1 MVSERTTDDIV
12 RELLKDA
19 EIDYDEQISSN
30 PEIDEALNGATKSIE
45 SSSGENK
52 GFPEF
57 IAQVNEFIIVIEDKK
72 DSLKQVLY
80 LDDNHNKLDLSTENA
95 IKNYAENG
103 ALHYAK
109 HIVENSSYK
118 KVFAFGCSG
127 TDNFTIRP
135 IFVDET
141 DYKLLEEVEDFENF
155 SEDNINDYYR
165 EEVLELPSQKDIEL
179 EEVIKKS
186 KELNDHLRNYGQLGD
201 TQKPLVVSA
210 ILLALNEGLNLD
222 DLKGKPKGGTD
233 GKKIYEYVSDNLESS
248 EVGDKKRIILNQ
260 FTLIKDD
267 ETLNTI
273 EPSLKKTPL
282 KYFTEFIKNKIFPS
296 ITTVNV
302 DILGYFYSEFIK
314 YSGVDG
320 SSLGIVLTPKHI
332 TELFCELLEIKPS
345 DKIFDPC
352 CGTGSFLIAG
362 MNKMIAQTNDDDE
375 KRNIKLNNLH
385 GIELRPHLFSIAT
398 TNMVL
403 RGDGKSNLKLGN
415 FFRYDSNELKKE
427 NYTIGLMNPP
437 YSQGG
442 ELSEMNFIKHLL
454 DSLGENGKCAVIV
467 PQSVMVGTS
476 DDDKKLKKQIL
487 KEHTLEGVIT
497 LNPNHVFRRRGVN
510 PVIAIFTAHNSHPP
524 EKRSKFINFKDDG
537 YRLKKHTGIVE
548 TDRVDERRKH
558 LLQCWRDEIDAESK
572 FMVKSK
578 VKDDDEWLHSYYYFN
593 DEIPSKNELEN
604 VMADYLTFEFDFISH
619 GKEYLF
625 EDD

>member
-1 MVSERTTDDIV
+1 MVSERKTDDIV
-12 RELLKDA
+12 RGLLKDA
-19 EIDYDEQISSN
+19 DIEYDEQISSN
-30 PEIDEALNGATKSIE
+30 PEIDEALNGATKNIE
-45 SSSGENK
+45 SNPGENK

-57 IAQVNEFIIVIEDKK
+57 IGLVGEFVIVIEDKRE
-72 DSLKQVLY
+72 SSKQALY
-80 LDDNHNKLDLSTENA
+80 LDDNQKNLDLSSENA

-103 ALHYAK
+103 ALHYAN
-109 HIVENSSYK
+109 HILKKSSYK
-118 KVFAFGCSG
+118 KAFAFGCSG
-127 TDNFTIRP
+127 TENFTIRP
-135 IFVDET
+135 IFVDENS
-141 DYKLLEEVEDFENF
+141 YKLLEEVDDFENF
-155 SEDNINDYYR
+155 NEDNINDYYK
-165 EEVLELPSQKDIEL
+165 EEVLGEPSQKEL
-179 EEVIKKS
+179 ELELVIKKS
-186 KELNDHLRNYGQLGD
+186 KELNKHLRNYGQLGD

-222 DLKGKPKGGTD
+222 DLKGKRKGGTD
-233 GKKIYEYVSDNLESS
+233 GKKIYEAMKDNLQSS
-248 EVGDKKRIILNQ
+248 EVGDKEEIILNQ

-273 EPSLKKTPL
+273 DPTLKKTPL
-282 KYFTEFIKNKIFPS
+282 KYFAEFIRNKIFPS

-302 DILGYFYSEFIK
+302 DILGYFYTEFIK

-332 TELFCELLEIKPS
+332 TELFCELLEIKPT

-362 MNKMIAQTNDDDE
+362 MNKMISQTTDEGE

-385 GIELRPHLFSIAT
+385 GIELRPHLFTIAT
-398 TNMVL
+398 TNMIL
-403 RGDGKSNLKLGN
+403 RGDGKSNLKLRD
-415 FFRYDSNELKKE
+415 FFRCEVDDLKKE
-427 NYTIGLMNPP
+427 NYTVGLMNPP
-437 YSQGG
+437 YSQDT
-442 ELSEMNFIKHLL
+442 SEINFIKRLL
-454 DSLGENGKCAVIV
+454 DSLGDNGKCAVIV
-467 PQSVMVGTS
+467 PQSVMVGTN
-476 DDDKKLKKQIL
+476 DDDKEIKKQIL

-497 LNPNHVFRRRGVN
+497 LNPKHVFRRRGVN
-510 PVIAIFTAHNSHPP
+510 PVIAIFTAHNPHPP

-548 TDRVDERRKH
+548 TDRVAERRKH
-558 LLQCWRDEIDAESK
+558 LLQCWRDEKDAESK
-572 FMVKSK
+572 FMVKST

>member
-1 MVSERTTDDIV
+1 MVSERTTDEIV
-12 RELLKDA
+12 RDLLKDA
-19 EIDYDEQISSN
+19 EINYDEQISSN
-30 PEIDEALNGATKSIE
+30 PEINEALNGATKNIE
-45 SSSGENK
+45 SSEGENK

-57 IAQVNEFIIVIEDKK
+57 IAQVGEFIIVIEDKK
-72 DSLKQVLY
+72 DSSKQVLY
-80 LDDNHNKLDLSTENA
+80 LDDDQNNLDLSTENA

-109 HIVENSSYK
+109 HIVEKSSYK

-127 TDNFTIRP
+127 TENFIIRP
-135 IFVDET
+135 IFVNES
-141 DYKLLEEVEDFENF
+141 DYKLLDEVEDFENF

-179 EEVIKKS
+179 DKVINKS
-186 KELNDHLRNYGQLGD
+186 KELNEHLRNYGQLGD

-210 ILLALNEGLNLD
+210 ILLALNEGLTLD
-222 DLKGKPKGGTD
+222 DLKGKQKGGTD
-233 GKKIYEYVSDNLESS
+233 GKKIYEYVRDNLESS
-248 EVGDKKRIILNQ
+248 EVGDKKSIILNQ
-260 FTLIKDD
+260 FNLIKDD

-332 TELFCELLEIKPS
+332 TELFCELLEIKPN

-362 MNKMIAQTNDDDE
+362 MNKMISQTKDDAE

-415 FFRYDSNELKKE
+415 FFRYDANDLKKE

-487 KEHTLEGVIT
+487 KKHTLEGVIT
-497 LNPNHVFRRRGVN
+497 LNPKHVFRRRGVN
-510 PVIAIFTAHNSHPP
+510 PVIAIFTAHNPHPP

-548 TDRVDERRKH
+548 TDRVGERRKH

-604 VMADYLTFEFDFISH
+604 VMADYLTFEFEFISH